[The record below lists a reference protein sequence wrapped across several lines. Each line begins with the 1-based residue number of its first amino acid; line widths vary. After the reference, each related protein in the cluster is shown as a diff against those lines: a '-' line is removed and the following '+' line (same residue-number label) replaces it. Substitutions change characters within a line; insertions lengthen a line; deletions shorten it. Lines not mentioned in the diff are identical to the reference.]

1 MRLNPDQIYTPPNGM
16 PWRNPHPEAIQRQLQ
31 RCLQEAEIPPR
42 YAATSFETL
51 DPHLHPEAF
60 QACREFATTGAYQ
73 GQQGLLLIGPPGT
86 GKTALAIATLRQ
98 VAIRHQGLGGVHFW
112 NVPCGLEEIRRSIN
126 RPESLPVSILDLQCN
141 RLLVLDD
148 LGQQK
153 MSEWVLEQ
161 FFTLIDHLWT
171 QNKQFVVTTN
181 LSQERFVGGLNGAL
195 VSRLLG
201 MCHELVLEGPDQ
213 RLRQR
218 G

>member
-1 MRLNPDQIYTPPNGM
+1 MRLNPDQIYTPPNGIS
-16 PWRNPHPEAIQRQLQ
+16 WRNPHPEALQRQLQ

-98 VAIRHQGLGGVHFW
+98 VAQQHQGLGGVHFW
-112 NVPCGLEEIRRSIN
+112 NVPAGLEEIRRSFS
-126 RPESLPVSILDLQCN
+126 RSESLPMSILDLQYN

-153 MSEWVLEQ
+153 MNEWVLEQ
-161 FFTLIDHLWT
+161 FFTLIDHLWI
-171 QNKQFVVTTN
+171 QNKQFVITTN
-181 LSQERFVGGLNGAL
+181 LSQERFVGVLNGAL
-195 VSRLLG
+195 VSRILG
-201 MCHELVLEGPDQ
+201 MCHELVLDGPDQ
-213 RLRQR
+213 RLQR
-218 G
+218 RR